1 MKARIYALF
10 LLVMPWMAL
19 PRATAQH
26 TSEGLSE
33 EFVIDFLDV
42 RKGLLSNFVTRTVS
56 DDNNLKYFATEG
68 GVSRYDGYG
77 FKSYRPGQEYPEL
90 NSENIE
96 TLFKDR
102 DNNIWIGTKSGGVS
116 VLDIKT
122 NQIRNYNHLLENPD
136 RRHLRVIA
144 LNQDGEGRILVG
156 TWSKGVFVLDIREEK
171 LVAHYPSAHPI
182 YKIIR
187 DTHDN
192 IWYITNTSLH
202 KYDPSESRRFSFPT
216 RYTMYDLV
224 HDTSR
229 NRLWL
234 VGNSGRKVC
243 LQSFNFESLKVTEH
257 PINLEAAFVKSIAL
271 DPKNRLWLGSWGD
284 GLYISDPGVTR
295 FQKTNTSP
303 QGSMFGNVNYEMI
316 LDIDIDQNG
325 IAWLSTA
332 HGGVLILY
340 PNKGFHQIAASR
352 RLSDMDQNTISIHKD
367 QKGNLYLGTLT
378 QGLYIQKN
386 GSLPEKVGGIAQT
399 RVNTIY
405 EKANTLFVGTN
416 RGLYV
421 VRNNDFANAL
431 HLFKEDKITAVYLD
445 SKQNLWIGTQQR
457 GLKMTHYP
465 TDPRLEKCRIYAE
478 EQKGKFAIENNRI
491 NQIREDDRGNIWLAT
506 YSGLNLFDPA
516 TGAFLPHQALLGENL
531 PSVIINSLY
540 IQGST
545 LYLGTSL
552 GFAILSFQD
561 KKLSLNALYD
571 ARNGLTND
579 FICAIE
585 TDQAGRFWLSTST
598 SLTRFDPRKKSFVNY
613 DREDGVMVNSLHIGA
628 SYRDS
633 AGNLYFGGSNGIV
646 TFNPSGLSNRFTVPE
661 VVWTKLMVNNQALE
675 VGQEINGDVILTQNI
690 QYTDAI
696 ALSYRQ
702 NHLSLSFAANDFF
715 GADNITYHYQLRG
728 FQDQWVNLGG
738 KNEIN
743 FTSLSPG
750 TYELLV
756 RASRN
761 NQDWSQVKKL
771 QIRVGVPPWLSWY
784 AFLFYF
790 LLLAGILLLVRYV
803 SVRQARLKAD
813 LRIVQI
819 EKEKE
824 HALNEAK
831 INFFTNISH
840 EFRTPLTLIMSPVSE
855 ILDDLNLATPLR
867 EKMVLVESNAKRMLN
882 LINQLLDFRKS
893 EHGLLRLK
901 MVRSDFVGFAREVY
915 LSFQNMARNK
925 LITYEFLSEI
935 EEAPVDFDRDQ
946 MEIVLCNL
954 LSNAFKYTKEGGTIR
969 FRVYQRDE
977 NLGVDIEDNGIGLS
991 EESIRNIFNRF
1002 YQVQNAQTAKMV
1014 GSGIGLAFS
1023 KNIVELHEGT
1033 ISVESRPEQGTC
1045 FTVLLPSQSNI
1056 NPLVPAIGHEEAEEQ
1071 DWAEITALPGGQ
1083 QPQQETLLVVDDNAD
1098 IRTYLKSLLGEEY
1111 RILEAENGLEA
1122 LGIANREHP
1131 DLIISDVMMPEMDGI
1146 TFCQEIKQQIATS
1159 HIPVILLTARSSVMY
1174 EINGLQTGADDYITK
1189 PFNPIIVKTR
1199 IHNILENRKK
1209 LREHYFNRVRFEP
1222 ETLEVNE
1229 ENLDAV
1235 FIDKAIKLVND
1246 NLQNEDF
1253 GIEAMVEQL
1262 FMSQSTLYR
1271 KIKSL
1276 TGLSLTGFIRSVKLK
1291 KAAQL
1296 ILENQMK
1303 LSHVAYEVGFN
1314 DYKHFRKS
1322 FQQQFGCLPSDY
1334 RSKVQESTSVS
1345 PQDH

>member
-1 MKARIYALF
+1 MR
-10 LLVMPWMAL
+10 V
-19 PRATAQH
+19 AQH
-26 TSEGLSE
+26 ISLLLGLVFCIPLSLLAQGGQGNISE

-77 FKSYRPGQEYPEL
+77 FRSYRPGQEYREL
-90 NSENIE
+90 ISENIE

-102 DNNIWIGTKSGGVS
+102 NNNIWIGTKSGGVS

-122 NQIRNYNHLLENPD
+122 NQIRNYNHLIESPD
-136 RRHLRVIA
+136 RPHLRVIA
-144 LNQDGEGRILVG
+144 LNQDGEGRIWVG
-156 TWSKGVFVLDIREEK
+156 TWSKGVFVLDIQEEK
-171 LVAHYPSAHPI
+171 LVAHYPSAQPV

-187 DTHDN
+187 DKHDN
-192 IWYITNTSLH
+192 IWYITNTTLH

-216 RYTMYDLV
+216 GHTMYDLV
-224 HDTSR
+224 HDTAR
-229 NRLWL
+229 NRLWM

-243 LQSFNFESLKVTEH
+243 LQSFDFESQKVIEH
-257 PINLEAAFVKSIAL
+257 PTTLEASFVKSIAV
-271 DPKNRLWLGSWGD
+271 DQKNRIWLGSWGD
-284 GLYISDPGVTR
+284 GLYISDPDVTR
-295 FQKTNTSP
+295 FQKTNTNP
-303 QGSMFGNVNYEMI
+303 QGSIFGNVNYAMI
-316 LDIDIDQNG
+316 LDIDIDHNG

-367 QKGNLYLGTLT
+367 QKGNLLIGTLS
-378 QGLYIQKN
+378 QGLYSQKN
-386 GSLPEKVGGIAQT
+386 GSPPERIGSIAQT

-405 EKANTLFVGTN
+405 EKDNTLFVGTN
-416 RGLYV
+416 RGLYM

-431 HLFKEDKITAVYLD
+431 HLFKDDKITAVHLD
-445 SKQNLWIGTQQR
+445 TRQNLWIGTQQR
-457 GLKMTHYP
+457 GLKMTHFP
-465 TDPRLEKCRIYAE
+465 SDPRLENCRIYAE
-478 EQKGKFAIENNRI
+478 DQSGKFAIENNRI
-491 NQIREDDRGNIWLAT
+491 NQIREDDMGNIWLAT
-506 YSGLNLFDPA
+506 YSGLNLLDPA
-516 TGAFLPHQALLGENL
+516 TGAFLSHQALLRENL

-540 IQGST
+540 IQEGT

-552 GFAILSFQD
+552 GFAILSYRD
-561 KKLSLNALYD
+561 KKLTLKALYD

-585 TDQAGRFWLSTST
+585 TDRAGHFWLSTST
-598 SLTRFDPRKKSFVNY
+598 SLTRFNPQKKSFVNY
-613 DREDGVMVNSLHIGA
+613 DREDGVMINSLHIGA
-628 SYRDS
+628 SFRDS
-633 AGNLYFGGSNGIV
+633 NGHLYFGGSNGIV
-646 TFNPSGLSNRFTVPE
+646 TFNPAGLSNTFTVPQ
-661 VVWTKLMVNNQALE
+661 VVWTKLMVNNQSLE
-675 VGQEINGDVILTQNI
+675 VDQEINGEVILTQNI

-715 GADNITYHYQLRG
+715 GADNITYHYKLRG
-728 FQDQWVNLGG
+728 FQDQWINLGG

-743 FTSLSPG
+743 FTGLSPG

-756 RASRN
+756 KASRN
-761 NQDWSQVKKL
+761 NQDWSDVKKL
-771 QIRVGVPPWLSWY
+771 KIVVGVPPWLSWY
-784 AFLFYF
+784 AFLFY
-790 LLLAGILLLVRYV
+790 LVLIAGILLLVRYV

-855 ILDDLNLATPLR
+855 MLDDLNLAAPLR

-893 EHGLLRLK
+893 EHGLLKLK
-901 MVRSDFVGFAREVY
+901 MVRSDFVSFAREVY

-925 LITYEFLSEI
+925 QITYEFIQEVD
-935 EEAPVDFDRDQ
+935 EAPVDFDRDQ

-954 LSNAFKYTKEGGTIR
+954 LSNAFKYTKEGGVIR
-969 FRVYQRDE
+969 FRVYWRDE
-977 NLGVDIEDNGIGLS
+977 YLGFDIEDNGIGLS

-1023 KNIVELHEGT
+1023 KNIVDLHEGK
-1033 ISVESRPEQGTC
+1033 ISVESRLEQGTC
-1045 FTVLLPSQSNI
+1045 FTVLLSSRSKS
-1056 NPLVPAIGHEEAEEQ
+1056 NPLVPAIENEGEEPEAQ
-1071 DWAEITALPGGQ
+1071 DWAIPSPLAGGLQ
-1083 QPQQETLLVVDDNAD
+1083 SQKETLLVVDDNAD
-1098 IRTYLKSLLGEEY
+1098 IRTYLKSLLSEEY
-1111 RILEAENGLEA
+1111 RILEAENGMEA

-1159 HIPVILLTARSSVMY
+1159 HIPVILLTARSSVVY

-1189 PFNPIIVKTR
+1189 PFNPIIVKAR

-1209 LREHYFNRVRFEP
+1209 LREHYYNRVRFEP
-1222 ETLEVNE
+1222 ESLEVNE
-1229 ENLDAV
+1229 VDLDAV

-1303 LSHVAYEVGFN
+1303 MSHVAYEVGFN

-1334 RSKVQESTSVS
+1334 RSRVQESTSFS
-1345 PQDH
+1345 Q